1 MAPLYH
7 GCRMDDS
14 MSERCVPASMRERK
28 ASFAFLTL
36 FNLIREEI
44 QHMAELL
51 LEQRR
56 TLSKID
62 NPESAAVL
70 NACLLMQQNEAPEWQ
85 W

>member
-28 ASFAFLTL
+28 AS
-36 FNLIREEI
+36 EEI